1 MKELV
6 RSNDLVMLSWLRAR
20 LAEEGIELFMLDQH
34 ASAMDGSIGILP
46 RRAMVADEHH
56 ARAKAILDR
65 GPDGPAS
72 LDTEDALLDGRV
84 LVRQP
89 ADGYRI
95 SMDAVFLA
103 ACVAPKAGQSVLD
116 AGSGVGAASLC
127 LAARC
132 PGVEIVGIELHESLA
147 DFATENAAAN
157 NFSDRVRFLA
167 GDVLHPPAEIGQ
179 RQFDHVMLNPPF
191 HDADATRASENVLRA
206 AAHTEGEAKLAD
218 WLGFALRRVKDR
230 GTVTL
235 VHRAD
240 RLAEILALLDGATG
254 DATVFPL
261 WPKVDTQA
269 KRVLVQATKASK
281 GKLHLLP
288 GLLVHNQDGSLT
300 PRAEDVIRHAKA
312 IDLG

>member
-6 RSNDLVMLSWLRAR
+6 RSNDLIMLSWLQAR
-20 LAEEGIELFMLDQH
+20 LAEEGIELFVLDQH
-34 ASAMDGSIGILP
+34 ASVVDGSLGILP
-46 RRAMVADEHH
+46 RRAMVADDHH

-65 GPDGPAS
+65 GPDGPAAV
-72 LDTEDALLDGRV
+72 DTEDALLDGRV
-84 LVRQP
+84 QVRQP

-103 ACVAPKAGQSVLD
+103 ACVAPAAGQSVLD
-116 AGSGVGAASLC
+116 CGSGVGAASLC
-127 LAARC
+127 LATRC
-132 PGVEIVGIELHESLA
+132 PGVEIVGIELHDSLA
-147 DFATENAAAN
+147 DFASENAAAN
-157 NFSDRVRFLA
+157 NLSDRVRFLA
-167 GDVLHPPAEIGQ
+167 GDILRPPAEIGQ

-191 HDADATRASENVLRA
+191 HDADATRASENALRA

-218 WLGFALRRVKDR
+218 WLAFAWRRVKDR

-240 RLAEILALLDGATG
+240 RLAEILALLDGPCG

-288 GLLVHNQDGSLT
+288 GLVVHNQDGSLT
-300 PRAEDVIRHAKA
+300 PLAADVIRHAKA

>member
-20 LAEEGIELFMLDQH
+20 LAEEGIELFLLDQH
-34 ASAMDGSIGILP
+34 ASAVDGSIGILP

-56 ARAKAILDR
+56 ARAKAILER

-72 LDTEDALLDGRV
+72 VDTEDALLDGRV
-84 LVRQP
+84 IVRQP

-103 ACVAPKAGQSVLD
+103 ACVAPKPGEIVLD
-116 AGSGVGAASLC
+116 AGSGVGAAALC

-132 PGVEIVGIELHESLA
+132 AGVEIVGLELHDSLA
-147 DFATENAAAN
+147 DFATENAGAN
-157 NFSDRVRFLA
+157 NFADRVRFVT
-167 GDVLHPPAEIGQ
+167 GDILRPPPAVAQ
-179 RQFDHVMLNPPF
+179 RQFDHVMMNPPF
-191 HDADATRASENVLRA
+191 HDADATRASANALRA

-218 WLGFALRRVKDR
+218 WIGVALRRVKDR
-230 GTVTL
+230 GTITL

-240 RLAEILALLDGATG
+240 RLAEILSLLEGAAG

-288 GLLVHNQDGSLT
+288 GLVVHNQDGSLT
-300 PRAEDVIRHAKA
+300 PLAEDVIRHAKG